1 LATLKLVTRGAS
13 ASSGDDGY
21 STVTS
26 FVAEDQVDYHIV
38 IDGSN
43 AKAGAFTLK
52 VKADTITPGFITA
65 PVGTTVQQGETATF
79 TATAT
84 FTGETVEY
92 QWQRLPAGTKKWVS
106 IDDDDTFSGTKTSA
120 LSVITTLE
128 MNKDRYRVLAKDSV
142 GTSASRAGLL
152 TVTEFAP
159 VMTEVLGTVA
169 TNISLG
175 TIPEPSNNGTYFATG
190 LPKGLSINPET
201 GEITGVI
208 DAKAGTYRV
217 TYGSTDGKKRNPEVF
232 VVLIV
237 VNPLSPHLA
246 G

>member
-1 LATLKLVTRGAS
+1 
-13 ASSGDDGY
+13 
-21 STVTS
+21 
-26 FVAEDQVDYHIV
+26 
-38 IDGSN
+38 
-43 AKAGAFTLK
+43 
-52 VKADTITPGFITA
+52 
-65 PVGTTVQQGETATF
+65 
-79 TATAT
+79 
-84 FTGETVEY
+84 
-92 QWQRLPAGTKKWVS
+92 
-106 IDDDDTFSGTKTSA
+106 
-120 LSVITTLE
+120 

-246 G
+246 GSFEALIDKIGSLATPEAKVSFTVTANGRFTGSYFDLHEGKGYPFKGSLVLDQQSRTATLRKPRSRFLAAPDAPRSFSTSPWWSRLARMKSRWARPW